1 MSKRKRL
8 FFIFILT
15 AILLTVP
22 MAALARKQVWK
33 ARLTTDAELHDVVG
47 SSATGSAV
55 FATNPDGSLHFVLFV
70 RGLSGPAT
78 GAHIHAPATTAQNA
92 PVVLTLCGNPAP
104 SAAGACTMDAAGNLT
119 VEADISGGLLAAWGL
134 PGGQLLSW
142 LNDGLAYVNVHTASN
157 PAGEVRGQIGP
168 Q

>member
-78 GAHIHAPATTAQNA
+78 GAHIHAGDHRSERPGGTHPVRQPGPLRGRRLHHGRSRQPDGGSRYQRRPA
-92 PVVLTLCGNPAP
+92 
-104 SAAGACTMDAAGNLT
+104 
-119 VEADISGGLLAAWGL
+119 GGLGFARRTAPFLVERWAGVCQRTHRFQ
-134 PGGQLLSW
+134 PG
-142 LNDGLAYVNVHTASN
+142 
-157 PAGEVRGQIGP
+157 R
-168 Q
+168 